1 MSVKKI
7 VAIVGD
13 ANIDDDA
20 SGKREF
26 AYETGRL
33 LVEAGYS
40 VATGGLGGVM
50 ECASEGARAARN
62 HTEGS
67 VIGVLPGYDPRVAN
81 PHLDIAIP
89 TGQGIGRN
97 LTLISMSSAV
107 IAIGGGSGTLSEIAF
122 AWQMGKLIIA
132 ATVGGSSGDM
142 AGKSLDRRRSDSIL
156 PASSAGDAVKLVS
169 RHIDRYADN
178 TFGGVREERISR
190 KAAAELILS
199 YGEGVDGE
207 PEYLGRGGEGLV
219 FRDSRSVFKVF
230 DGVSNLL
237 ELHWQ
242 LSALAE
248 RMRATPPE
256 HIQPV
261 SAVKVCEGSRIL
273 IQGPFLESTG
283 LLETAEV
290 PDMEYIRMLREFKRL
305 GWICSDLQPENL
317 RILKSGAL
325 ALTDIGHSL
334 FPFSRY
340 LFESMCRRAFVISRL
355 HGKLRNGAEF
365 KRHLTA
371 VNERADFSS
380 LAESGFVS
388 EELSGEFEQFHE
400 LAEATA
406 TNEVL
411 NPALQALF
419 REHVDAGT
427 VLDYGSGHGEHAQML
442 LRMGMEVSAYE
453 PDGEILEKYR
463 ERNYAGVR
471 ILERGN
477 LDEMK
482 VGGAAFDTVLCS
494 LVLCYELGD
503 SPESHVAEME
513 KIMEDL
519 TALSRGRVV
528 IAICNPLYTGQ
539 PESPIQ
545 QRHVSADFGYL
556 GEHTYTKLLRDTGRR
571 MVHTHRPLSFY
582 EDLFRRHRL
591 EVNRIVQ
598 TADPTGYAGVRNS
611 DFMVFLL
618 SKV

>member
-1 MSVKKI
+1 MKKI

-13 ANIDDDA
+13 ANIDDDT

-33 LVEAGYS
+33 LAEAGYS

-132 ATVGGSSGDM
+132 ATVVGSSGDM

-156 PASSAGDAVKLVS
+156 PASSAGEAVKLVS
-169 RHIDRYADN
+169 RHIDRYAGN

-190 KAAAELILS
+190 KAAAELISS
-199 YGEGVDGE
+199 YGEGADGE
-207 PEYLGRGGEGLV
+207 LEYLGRGGEGLV
-219 FRDSRSVFKVF
+219 FRDSKSIFKVF
-230 DGVSNLL
+230 DGVSNPL

-248 RMRATPPE
+248 RMGAAPQER
-256 HIQPV
+256 IQPV
-261 SAVKVCEGSRIL
+261 HHVKLCGGRNVF
-273 IQGPFLESTG
+273 IQGPFLESSG
-283 LLETAEV
+283 LLEFGGV
-290 PDMEYIRMLREFKRL
+290 PDTEYIRMLREFKRL
-305 GWICSDLQPENL
+305 GWVCADLQPKNL
-317 RILKSGAL
+317 RVLKNGAL
-325 ALTDIGHSL
+325 TLADIGRSL
-334 FPFSRY
+334 FPFSQY
-340 LFESMCRRAFVISRL
+340 LFESMCRRAFVIHRL
-355 HGKLRNGAEF
+355 QGKLPDGAEF

-371 VNERADFSS
+371 VNKRADFSS
-380 LAESGFVS
+380 LAELGFVP
-388 EELSGEFEQFHE
+388 EELSGEFERFRK

-406 TNEVL
+406 KNEVL
-411 NPALQALF
+411 NPPLMALF
-419 REHVDAGT
+419 REHVDTGT

-453 PDGEILEKYR
+453 PDGETVEEYG

-471 ILERGN
+471 ILKRGD
-477 LDEMK
+477 LDKMK
-482 VGGAAFDTVLCS
+482 ADGAVFDTVLCS

-503 SPESHVAEME
+503 SPESHAAEME

-528 IAICNPLYTGQ
+528 IAVCNPLYTGHV
-539 PESPIQ
+539 ESPTE
-545 QRHVSADFGYL
+545 RRLLPTDFGYL

-571 MVHTHRPLSFY
+571 MTHIHRPLSFY

-591 EVNRIVQ
+591 EVRRIVQ
-598 TADPTGYAGVRNS
+598 TIGPEEYAGVKNS
-611 DFMVFLL
+611 DFIIFLL
-618 SKV
+618 SKE